1 MPFLYLPS
9 VIFTAPLDFH
19 LSLVNKAGASLLMS
33 QDGKEGSK
41 GIWQVLHQDTVLAW
55 TLVLPHPPILSVK
68 S

>member
-33 QDGKEGSK
+33 RDGKEGSK
-41 GIWQVLHQDTVLAW
+41 GIWQVLHQDTVLA
-55 TLVLPHPPILSVK
+55 
-68 S
+68 